1 MNYIESLFFKEFENI
16 VFFFIICSSLS
27 FIILFL
33 SISITV
39 SAPDPEKSSSYEC
52 GFDPYGDARNMF
64 DVRFYLVAILFI
76 VFDLE
81 SIYFFPWCT
90 SFSFLNYNEFF
101 TFYFH
106 HFLENMI
113 LTPFC
118 YFGVGILS
126 KMFDYLGMIYAIISI
141 VSLDA
146 SCWSKS
152 NFFRCIF

>member
-1 MNYIESLFFKEFENI
+1 MNYIESIFFKEFENI

-90 SFSFLNYNEFF
+90 SFSFLNYNGFF
-101 TFYFH
+101 SMLDFIIEYYQI
-106 HFLENMI
+106 FLI
-113 LTPFC
+113 
-118 YFGVGILS
+118 
-126 KMFDYLGMIYAIISI
+126 D
-141 VSLDA
+141 
-146 SCWSKS
+146 
-152 NFFRCIF
+152 

>member
-1 MNYIESLFFKEFENI
+1 MTLLEIATSNMNYVESLFFKEFENI

-90 SFSFLNYNEFF
+90 SFSFLNYNGFF
-101 TFYFH
+101 SMLDFIIELLIGYIYVWQVGG
-106 HFLENMI
+106 LEWNE
-113 LTPFC
+113 
-118 YFGVGILS
+118 Y
-126 KMFDYLGMIYAIISI
+126 
-141 VSLDA
+141 
-146 SCWSKS
+146 
-152 NFFRCIF
+152 N